1 MRLFQFQFV
10 YEFEDL
16 LILNRVVA
24 KAYRRW
30 LTRITNILW
39 PLIGVSDLLA
49 AGFLIYLQGKD
60 AFPVAL
66 IALVIG
72 AFLCAS
78 PFFRYH
84 LAAWQSRRMLV
95 KDTGELT
102 VVLDED
108 GLREHSLKGEG
119 FYPWESFINVYRSR
133 GSYLLFLDKKH
144 ALILPG
150 RVIPE
155 ETVAPLERFLA
166 EKFGTEI
173 KEIH

>member
-1 MRLFQFQFV
+1 MFQFQCA
-10 YEFEDL
+10 YECEDL
-16 LILNRVVA
+16 VSLNRVVS

-39 PLIGVSDLLA
+39 LLIGGSDLLA
-49 AGFLIYLQGKD
+49 AGFLIHLQGKS

-72 AFLCAS
+72 ALLCAS
-78 PFFRYH
+78 PFLRH
-84 LAAWQSRRMLV
+84 RLAAWQSRRMLL

-102 VVLDED
+102 VVLDEE

-119 FYPWESFINVYRSR
+119 FYPWKGFIDVYRSR

-144 ALILPG
+144 ALILPR